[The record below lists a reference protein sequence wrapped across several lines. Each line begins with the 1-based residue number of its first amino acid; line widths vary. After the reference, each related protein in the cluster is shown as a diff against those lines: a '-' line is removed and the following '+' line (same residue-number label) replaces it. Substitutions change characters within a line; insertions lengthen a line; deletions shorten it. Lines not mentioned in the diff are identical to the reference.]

1 MTDKINLVGNPI
13 LPSDKF
19 NIKIVGKIDLDALN
33 KPKEPTNNTLVRTP
47 SQDTFVPSVESVI
60 EATPPTTMVNSD
72 VVIAKP
78 MPVVQKDK
86 DKAKVDAS
94 LQTTAKQLL
103 LDYEKIKEEA
113 FLSDELMLLLQPKV
127 SATGNKTFTKNQAKM
142 INLAVK
148 RMHLYRGIAKN
159 LEREGTEALPTVMR
173 ELRGVFG
180 GESNYGK
187 YLYSRM
193 KNGVPVCKDSHS
205 IYNKLVKEFNAEKI
219 NGEFMNIFA
228 KRYFQKSYKQ
238 LDKTEKNII
247 KMYIEDGSIKLDSR
261 EYKVLEKL
269 LATSKNDVK
278 QAKDW
283 VRDLIGVRLI
293 IPEGQSAKKA
303 AEYLTEALQT
313 GKIKVTRVSN
323 YHTNYISPYIK
334 HETIKLWTQSVP
346 GIEVLQSSSAKKRN
360 GYTTTQMNMVF
371 DYKDKHNKDKTVFVE
386 LQIRSEALNQIG
398 QREHL
403 IYDILA
409 NKNISKGIPE
419 LQAYYDSIGIVA
431 AVKDVFKNPEKESK
445 YLDYE
450 RAVYSWIRNNEKN
463 LIKGVTP
470 IIYDKPI
477 LTDFGLVEYENLLSF
492 DALKTIDDKANIIKA
507 KYGNKLS
514 EKNS

>member
-33 KPKEPTNNTLVRTP
+33 KPKESTNNTLVRTP

-78 MPVVQKDK
+78 MPVVQKVK

-228 KRYFQKSYKQ
+228 KRYFQKSY
-238 LDKTEKNII
+238 N
-247 KMYIEDGSIKLDSR
+247 
-261 EYKVLEKL
+261 
-269 LATSKNDVK
+269 
-278 QAKDW
+278 
-283 VRDLIGVRLI
+283 
-293 IPEGQSAKKA
+293 
-303 AEYLTEALQT
+303 
-313 GKIKVTRVSN
+313 
-323 YHTNYISPYIK
+323 
-334 HETIKLWTQSVP
+334 HE
-346 GIEVLQSSSAKKRN
+346 
-360 GYTTTQMNMVF
+360 
-371 DYKDKHNKDKTVFVE
+371 
-386 LQIRSEALNQIG
+386 
-398 QREHL
+398 
-403 IYDILA
+403 
-409 NKNISKGIPE
+409 
-419 LQAYYDSIGIVA
+419 
-431 AVKDVFKNPEKESK
+431 
-445 YLDYE
+445 
-450 RAVYSWIRNNEKN
+450 
-463 LIKGVTP
+463 
-470 IIYDKPI
+470 
-477 LTDFGLVEYENLLSF
+477 
-492 DALKTIDDKANIIKA
+492 
-507 KYGNKLS
+507 
-514 EKNS
+514 